1 LSCFYQIE
9 EDGAITNLPL
19 KERNQVNRNL
29 PLPMIQGVSLVLAVG
44 IPLTEGIAVEMEEAV
59 VEIDC
64 SKFDKRSVLH
74 HFFA

>member
-1 LSCFYQIE
+1 
-9 EDGAITNLPL
+9 
-19 KERNQVNRNL
+19 
-29 PLPMIQGVSLVLAVG
+29 MIQGGSLVLAVG

-74 HFFA
+74 HFFAKQKNLKHIRTAIRKYMYDERMCLQ

>member
-1 LSCFYQIE
+1 
-9 EDGAITNLPL
+9 
-19 KERNQVNRNL
+19 
-29 PLPMIQGVSLVLAVG
+29 MAVG